1 MKNWN
6 SRDRLYYRI
15 YRQLLSGPILCV
27 CVCVFFKLVKASAS
41 NVQCEDWD
49 KNDPVSLARH
59 SHFTFASC
67 FTRACTLLAGKTQIN
82 CTFTAAYNVFCT
94 DHRNI
99 FK

>member
-15 YRQLLSGPILCV
+15 YRQLLSGPNL

-49 KNDPVSLARH
+49 KNDAVSLARH